1 MTDSSPQ
8 VDPPVEN
15 AAGSPPDRA
24 DRSASTGDR
33 RAGAMKI
40 VHRYVL
46 ISAGA
51 GLITV
56 PIVDVSALA
65 GVHIA
70 LIKELSEFY
79 GHEFSEHA
87 ARNILIAIGASLV
100 PGSIGSFLGR
110 KVLHALPLVT
120 PVLGLATM
128 AGFSAFVS
136 YSLGRIFVEHFE
148 AGGTLHNFDVEH
160 LHQILVKA

>member
-1 MTDSSPQ
+1 MTDHGTQ
-8 VDPPVEN
+8 ADE
-15 AAGSPPDRA
+15 AGSQNDEPRVPE
-24 DRSASTGDR
+24 TDR
-33 RAGAMKI
+33 RAGALKI

-51 GLITV
+51 GLITLPV
-56 PIVDVSALA
+56 VDVSALA
-65 GVHIA
+65 GVHVA
-70 LIKELSEFY
+70 LIKALSKHY

-110 KVLHALPLVT
+110 KLLHAVPIVT

-160 LHQILVKA
+160 LHQVFSRS

>member
-1 MTDSSPQ
+1 MIDNPNHADKAGRSTD
-8 VDPPVEN
+8 
-15 AAGSPPDRA
+15 A
-24 DRSASTGDR
+24 R
-33 RAGAMKI
+33 RPGAMKI
-40 VHRYVL
+40 VHRYVV

-56 PIVDVSALA
+56 PVVDVSVLA
-65 GVHIA
+65 GVHVA
-70 LIKELSEFY
+70 LIRELSEFY

-100 PGSIGSFLGR
+100 PGSIGSFVGR
-110 KVLHALPLVT
+110 KVLHALPFVT
-120 PVLGLATM
+120 PVFGLATM

-148 AGGTLHNFDVEH
+148 AGGTLGNFDVEH
-160 LHQILVKA
+160 LHQVFAKA

>member
-1 MTDSSPQ
+1 MTDESTQ
-8 VDPPVEN
+8 VTRTN
-15 AAGSPPDRA
+15 GSNA
-24 DRSASTGDR
+24 DRRTA
-33 RAGAMKI
+33 AMKI

-51 GLITV
+51 GLITI
-56 PIVDVSALA
+56 PGLDVSALA

-70 LIKELSEFY
+70 LIREVSEYY
-79 GHEFSEHA
+79 GHEFSDHA
-87 ARNILIAIGASLV
+87 ARNIVIAIGASLV

-110 KVLHALPLVT
+110 RLLRALPFVT
-120 PVLGLATM
+120 PILGLATM
-128 AGFSAFVS
+128 AGTSAFVS

-160 LHQILVKA
+160 LHQIFVKA